1 MWHTDFKLLDGS
13 RWFLCYEDDT
23 SWFATRYGV
32 FEHATTKNAPAV
44 LEEAIKNHG
53 KPDSI
58 MTDHGSRF
66 YANASEAK
74 RKEAFDFG
82 KRLIGLRIHQVLARV
97 KHPQTNGK
105 LERLHGEI
113 QLKLPGLRQY

>member
-1 MWHTDFKLLDGS
+1 
-13 RWFLCYEDDT
+13 
-23 SWFATRYGV
+23 
-32 FEHATTKNAPAV
+32 
-44 LEEAIKNHG
+44 
-53 KPDSI
+53 

-74 RKEAFDFG
+74 RKEVFDFG

-105 LERLHGEI
+105 PERLHGEI
-113 QLKLPGLRQY
+113 QLKLSGLRQY